1 MKNRPITLIQ
11 EIERIITLCDACTL
25 SMVDQHG
32 KPYAIPMNF
41 GYRDRIFYFHS
52 SPNGKKIKI
61 LKNNPAVTIS
71 LSTDHELRW
80 QSEKVACSYSMKY
93 RSVLATGS
101 VSFIEDHEKKVDALN
116 IIMKQ
121 YSDRE
126 FSYNDP
132 AIRDVCVFKVPL
144 DSLEGRAYG
153 Y

>member
-11 EIERIITLCDACTL
+11 EIERIIASCDACTL
-25 SMVDQHG
+25 SLVDTDG
-32 KPYAIPMNF
+32 KPYAVPMNF
-41 GYRDRIFYFHS
+41 GYRDRVFYFHS
-52 SPNGKKIKI
+52 SPTGKKIEA
-61 LKNNPAVTIS
+61 LRNNPRVSIS
-71 LSTDHELRW
+71 LSMDHELRW

-101 VSFIEDHEKKVDALN
+101 VSFIEDHENKVDALN

-132 AIRDVCVFKVPL
+132 AVRDVCVFKVLL
-144 DSLEGRAYG
+144 DTLEGRAYG